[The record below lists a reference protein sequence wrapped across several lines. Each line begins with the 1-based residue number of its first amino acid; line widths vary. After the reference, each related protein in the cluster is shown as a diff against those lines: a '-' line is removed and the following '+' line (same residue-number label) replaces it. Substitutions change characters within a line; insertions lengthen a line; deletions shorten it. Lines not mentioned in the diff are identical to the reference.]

1 MDTSTLFLT
10 LIVLIAYITQAM
22 TGFGSVIIAVTLGS
36 HLYPIEFLLPTVVP
50 ADLLVN
56 IYIVGKYRRDVDR
69 GLLFRRIRPFMGA
82 GLVIGMGVFQLV
94 KGTLLKKIF
103 GLVVTLLCSREL
115 YGLLR
120 SPKTAKALSRL
131 KYAASVFAAGITQG
145 LFASGGPL
153 VVYAVSRLNLQ
164 KGNFRSTLSA
174 LWLLTNSILTLS
186 YLATGLLTWTNL
198 RFWAWLAPAVVI
210 GTIIGE
216 RLHDR
221 VNEHHFRIVVFAIL
235 LVAGVSVVVF

>member
-1 MDTSTLFLT
+1 MDPSIIFLT

-22 TGFGSVIIAVTLGS
+22 TGFGSIIIAVTLGS
-36 HLYPIEFLLPTVVP
+36 HLYPIEFLLPTLVP

-56 IYIVGKYRRDVDR
+56 IYIVGKYRQDVDR
-69 GLLFRRIRPFMGA
+69 GLLFRRILPLMGA
-82 GLVIGMGVFQLV
+82 GLVIGIAVFQLV

-103 GLVVTLLCSREL
+103 GLLVTLLCGREL

-120 SPKTAKALSRL
+120 SPGMARALTKL
-131 KYAASVFAAGITQG
+131 QYAVSVFAAGITQG

-153 VVYAVSRLNLQ
+153 VVYAVSRLQ
-164 KGNFRSTLSA
+164 IPKGSFRSSLSA
-174 LWLLTNSILTLS
+174 LWLLTNGVLTLS

-198 RFWAWLAPAVVI
+198 EFWAWLAPAVVI
-210 GTIIGE
+210 GTIVGE

-221 VNEHHFRIVVFAIL
+221 VNEHHFRVAVFAIL
-235 LVAGVSVVVF
+235 LVGGVSVVVF

>member
-1 MDTSTLFLT
+1 MDVNILFLT

-22 TGFGSVIIAVTLGS
+22 TGFGSIIIAVTLGS
-36 HLYPIEFLLPTVVP
+36 HLYPIEFLLPTLVP

-69 GLLFRRIRPFMGA
+69 GLLFLRILPLMGA
-82 GLVIGMGVFQLV
+82 GLLVGIGIFQFV
-94 KGTLLKKIF
+94 HGELLKRAF

-115 YGLLR
+115 HGLLR
-120 SPKTAKALSRL
+120 SPGPAKALTRL
-131 KYAASVFAAGITQG
+131 RYAASVFAAGITQG

-153 VVYAVSRLNLQ
+153 VVYAVSRLNLG

-174 LWLLTNSILTLS
+174 LWLLTNGVLTLS
-186 YLATGLLTWTNL
+186 YLATGLLTWANI
-198 RFWAWLAPAVVI
+198 RFWAWLAPAVVV
-210 GTIIGE
+210 GTVVGE

-221 VNEHHFRIVVFAIL
+221 VNEHHFRVIVFAIL
-235 LVAGVSVVVF
+235 LAAGVSVVVF

>member
-1 MDTSTLFLT
+1 MDASLLLLT

-22 TGFGSVIIAVTLGS
+22 TGFGSIIIAVTLGS
-36 HLYPIEFLLPTVVP
+36 HLYPIEFLLPTLVP

-69 GLLFRRIRPFMGA
+69 GLLFRRILPLMFA
-82 GLVIGMGVFQLV
+82 GLLVGIGIFQFV
-94 KGTLLKKIF
+94 HGTLLKKIF

-120 SPKTAKALSRL
+120 SPGMAKALTKL
-131 KYAASVFAAGITQG
+131 QYAASVFTAGITQG

-153 VVYAVSRLNLQ
+153 VVYAVSRLSLA

-174 LWLLTNSILTLS
+174 LWLLTNGILTLS

-221 VNEHHFRIVVFAIL
+221 VNEHHFRVIVFSIL
-235 LVAGVSVVVF
+235 LAGGISVVVF